1 LKTVSGIENKVEELD
16 QTVKDHERQLRKHKW
31 NMKDVFDTMKKPNLQ
46 IMGVEG
52 EETQTKGTDNLFT
65 RIGESFP
72 NLEKER
78 VTQVQEAYR
87 TPKCQDQKRNTPR
100 YIIIKTISTQN
111 KERILKLQK
120 REEKS
125 HIKANPLE

>member
-1 LKTVSGIENKVEELD
+1 
-16 QTVKDHERQLRKHKW
+16 
-31 NMKDVFDTMKKPNLQ
+31 MKKPNLQ

>member
-16 QTVKDHERQLRKHKW
+16 QTVKDHERKLRKYKW